1 MIELC
6 SLKQKDRY
14 HFEIKWSNDLV
25 QRFRLSELQ
34 ERCPC
39 VRCEQVKRDVN
50 PDVMAMKLSKVG
62 NYGLKIQ
69 FTEGCSKGIYPFELL
84 REIGIIS

>member
-1 MIELC
+1 MIELL
-6 SLKQKDRY
+6 SLTQKDRY

-25 QRFRLSELQ
+25 QQFRLSDLQ

-39 VRCEQVKRDVN
+39 ARCEQVKREVN
-50 PDVMAMKLSKVG
+50 VDVMAVKLTKVG

-84 REIGIIS
+84 REIGS

>member
-6 SLKQKDRY
+6 KLTQNDRY
-14 HFEIKWSNDLV
+14 QFEIQWSDDLV
-25 QRFRLSELQ
+25 QRFRLSDLQ

-39 VRCEQVKRDVN
+39 ARCEQGKRDVN
-50 PDVMAMKLSKVG
+50 PAVMAMKLTKVG
-62 NYGLKIQ
+62 NYALKIQ

-84 REIGIIS
+84 REIGS